1 MLGRYASGEA
11 YDVTGMKQE
20 RHSMKKN
27 TRKRLK
33 VQYIYTYIY
42 IYIYI
47 YIYTITIGTQ
57 YEIHAT

>member
-1 MLGRYASGEA
+1 MLGRNALGEA

-33 VQYIYTYIY
+33 VQYIYTH
-42 IYIYI
+42 
-47 YIYTITIGTQ
+47 ITIGTQ
-57 YEIHAT
+57 NEMHAM